1 MLCEKCNED
10 TFVIHINSRH
20 EKVCS
25 DCYYLN
31 QNYPYRSD
39 HYYGAIFPT
48 IFSLN
53 ENSRV
58 FNFRHH
64 TC

>member
-1 MLCEKCNED
+1 MLCEKCNQA
-10 TFVIHINSRH
+10 TFAIHINSLH

-31 QNYPYRSD
+31 RDYSYRPD

-48 IFSLN
+48 IFSLK
-53 ENSRV
+53 EK
-58 FNFRHH
+58 
-64 TC
+64 

>member
-1 MLCEKCNED
+1 MLCEKCNKD

-31 QNYPYRSD
+31 QNYPYCFD

-48 IFSLN
+48 IFSPK
-53 ENSRV
+53 EK
-58 FNFRHH
+58 
-64 TC
+64 

>member
-1 MLCEKCNED
+1 MLCEKCNQA
-10 TFVIHINSRH
+10 TFAIHINGLH

-31 QNYPYRSD
+31 RNYPYRPD

-48 IFSLN
+48 TFSLK
-53 ENSRV
+53 V
-58 FNFRHH
+58 K
-64 TC
+64 